1 MNPALLLAA
10 TGDPHFTTV
19 TAMLGAGS
27 FAVMGVAIF
36 ATEQVFASH
45 AKVAVACLFVL
56 GLVHIAM
63 KTSGAPLWY

>member
-1 MNPALLLAA
+1 
-10 TGDPHFTTV
+10 
-19 TAMLGAGS
+19 MLGAGS